1 MDLSKLFAIIP
12 SHRKKQLP
20 AVVLAMVIG
29 AGIEVLGLGLVLP
42 LLDVIS
48 GSDNEIIENLK
59 ATLPASDREGLVF
72 ASIVLFAFIY
82 VCKGLYLAFLAWV
95 IGSFTYGIKADVS
108 NNLMRIYMDSSYE
121 FHIQNNSSQL
131 IRNLTTESAELVTR
145 VLNPLLLIM
154 AEGIVIIA
162 ISIFLI
168 TLEPIGAVVSAGLL
182 MVFSAIFQRQV
193 GRYASRLGAIRQS
206 ADGMVIQT
214 SQETFAGIKDVVVQ
228 GVRSFF
234 WEKFRGHNET
244 SASAL
249 SKGFVITQLPRV
261 YLETIGVLVFSVLLV
276 ALILKGENFLQIAP
290 TLGVFALAAF
300 RLLPSANRILS
311 SLSALRFA
319 DEVVS
324 SLYKHNVSV
333 PLSFVTEEQTKRDTL
348 LQFSNHIKLDRLSY
362 RYPDTEEFALREISL
377 VIRRGESIG
386 LVGKSGSGKS
396 TLSDV
401 ILGLL
406 HPTSG
411 SMSVDGLNVFDNLKS
426 WQKLVGY
433 VQQDIFL
440 LDSNIQRNIAF
451 GNSDEDIDLNRL
463 NKAIKDAQLED
474 FVNSL
479 PEGVH
484 TELGELGVRLSG
496 GQKQRIGIARALYRE
511 PQILVFDEATSAL
524 DNETEAQIVSA
535 IRSLKGLKTIIVIA
549 HRLSTIEHC
558 DRLMQMHQGR
568 ITELID

>member
-12 SHRKKQLP
+12 RLRKKQLP
-20 AVVLAMVIG
+20 AVVFAMVIG
-29 AGIEVLGLGLVLP
+29 AGIEVLGLGLVIP

-48 GSDNEIIENLK
+48 GSDNEFIEILK
-59 ATLPASDREGLVF
+59 TTLPAVDRDSLVF

-168 TLEPIGAVVSAGLL
+168 TLEPLGAVVSASLL
-182 MVFSAIFQRQV
+182 IAFSAIFQRQV

-214 SQETFAGIKDVVVQ
+214 SQEMLTGYKDVVVQ
-228 GVRSFF
+228 GVRWFF
-234 WEKFRGHNET
+234 WEKFRGHNEM

-261 YLETIGVLVFSVLLV
+261 YLETIGVLVFSVLLL
-276 ALILKGENFLQIAP
+276 AMILKGESFLQIAP

-300 RLLPSANRILS
+300 RLLPSANRVLSALS
-311 SLSALRFA
+311 SLRFA

-324 SLYKHNVSV
+324 SLYKHIVPV
-333 PLSFVTEEQTKRDTL
+333 PLSFVNEEQAKRDTS
-348 LQFSNHIKLDRLSY
+348 LQFSDQIKLNRLSY
-362 RYPDTEEFALREISL
+362 RYPDTQEFALREISL

-386 LVGKSGSGKS
+386 FVGKSGSGKS

-411 SMSVDGLNVFDNLKS
+411 SMSVDGLNIFDNLKS

-451 GNSDEDIDLNRL
+451 GNSDEEIDLYRL
-463 NKAIKDAQLED
+463 NRAIKDAQLED

-479 PEGVH
+479 PEGLH
-484 TELGELGVRLSG
+484 TELGERGVRLSG

-535 IRSLKGLKTIIVIA
+535 IKSLKGLKTIFVIA